1 MKRLT
6 GAERAVR
13 IDGLVGGEVRGV
25 RPAIRRERNPEII
38 AMANSAEMSA
48 RRRIVVLAALRRRMN
63 TLYRDPRLV
72 SWR

>member
-6 GAERAVR
+6 GAERALR

-63 TLYRDPRLV
+63 TLYHDPRLV